1 MHAGTVDLPC
11 IVMELFGMMTANISE
26 FATYMCKFFGNMA
39 DDDYIHIDEH
49 TIFFL
54 DSFWCLYFRKYLN
67 TTLLSNSVTTSRGQF
82 PWRITTNKEQQEFY
96 DKHHGDVAY
105 RAEHLKYPTAS
116 GGKYAEK
123 EGLHRIQIDS
133 E

>member
-11 IVMELFGMMTANISE
+11 IIMEVFGMMTANISE
-26 FATYMCKFFGNMA
+26 FTTYMCKFFGNMA
-39 DDDYIHIDEH
+39 DDNQIHIDEH

-67 TTLLSNSVTTSRGQF
+67 TTLLSDSITTSRGQF
-82 PWRITTNKEQQEFY
+82 PWRITTNKEQQEFFDGY
-96 DKHHGDVAY
+96 NEVKY
-105 RAEHLKYPTAS
+105 QAEHLKYPIIS
-116 GGKYAEK
+116 GKYAEK
-123 EGLHRIQIDS
+123 EALYRIQLDS